1 MSIQKLFLADK
12 IELRNLVCV
21 EIIWVAGEAAQ
32 QGFEARCNRD
42 VTLKGPQD
50 FLIGTDLVVGK
61 LIGKRLSERFPL
73 DGFLFC
79 RSH

>member
-1 MSIQKLFLADK
+1 MSFQKPFLADK
-12 IELRNLVCV
+12 IGLRNLVCV
-21 EIIWVAGEAAQ
+21 EIIWVASEAAQ
-32 QGFEARCNRD
+32 QGFESLYNRD

-73 DGFLFC
+73 DGFPFC

>member
-1 MSIQKLFLADK
+1 MSFQKPFLADK

-32 QGFEARCNRD
+32 QGFEAWCNRD

-61 LIGKRLSERFPL
+61 LIGKRLS
-73 DGFLFC
+73 
-79 RSH
+79 